1 LAGLA
6 DGGRA
11 EPPGDETLAGWSDG
25 EHRLVPAPA
34 GMHRLDVADSFLVA
48 DGLVRGLP
56 WHAERFAE
64 SCRRRH
70 GVATVATMRFVLA
83 ACAALPRA
91 GRWFPR
97 LEFTAGSGFRL
108 RLRPA
113 PPQASG
119 VVLTRADGP
128 DRRSDPAVKGPDLS
142 MLTGLRQS
150 AAARGADEVL
160 LVSDAGTVLEG
171 ALSAVLWW
179 RGDVLCMPPLD
190 LPVLPSVTRRLLAKA
205 AVAAGIE
212 VRLEVCRP
220 DDLDGLEVWSV
231 GALHG
236 IRPVTGWLGAGLTV
250 GPARLASAWQA
261 RLAAQSTPI
270 DAAVVVMSAVTSAR

>member
-1 LAGLA
+1 LAGSA
-6 DGGRA
+6 DGSQAGT
-11 EPPGDETLAGWSDG
+11 PDGETLTSWSDD
-25 EHRLVPAPA
+25 EHRLVPASA
-34 GMHRLDVADSFLVA
+34 GTHRLDVADSFLVT

-64 SCRRRH
+64 SCHRRH
-70 GVATVATMRFVLA
+70 GVATAATMRFVLA

-97 LEFTAGSGFRL
+97 LEFTTGSGFRL

-113 PPQASG
+113 PPQAGG

-128 DRRSDPAVKGPDLS
+128 DRRTDPVVKGPDLG
-142 MLTGLRQS
+142 MLAGLRQS

-160 LVSDAGTVLEG
+160 LVSPAGTVLEG

-179 RGDVLCMPPLD
+179 RGDVLCMPPLG
-190 LPVLPSVTRRLLAKA
+190 LPVLPSVTRRLLAQT
-205 AVAAGIE
+205 AVAAGTE

-220 DDLDGLEVWSV
+220 DDLDGLEVWSA

-236 IRPVTGWLGAGLTV
+236 IRPVTGWVDGNLTA
-250 GPARLASAWQA
+250 GPARLAPAWQA
-261 RLAAQSTPI
+261 LLHSTSTPI
-270 DAAVVVMSAVTSAR
+270 AEAVQCLALN

>member
-1 LAGLA
+1 
-6 DGGRA
+6 
-11 EPPGDETLAGWSDG
+11 
-25 EHRLVPAPA
+25 
-34 GMHRLDVADSFLVA
+34 
-48 DGLVRGLP
+48 
-56 WHAERFAE
+56 
-64 SCRRRH
+64 
-70 GVATVATMRFVLA
+70 MRFVLA

-270 DAAVVVMSAVTSAR
+270 DAAVVVMSAVTPAR